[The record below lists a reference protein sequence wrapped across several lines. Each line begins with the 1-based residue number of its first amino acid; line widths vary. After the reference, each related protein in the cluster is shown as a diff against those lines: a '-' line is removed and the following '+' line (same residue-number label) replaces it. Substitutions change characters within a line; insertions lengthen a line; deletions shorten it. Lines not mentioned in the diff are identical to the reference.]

1 MRCRKKNKKCK
12 RIRRAISYRSHDVEG
27 EFIVNLLDDN
37 LTDGNGN
44 FLIS

>member
-1 MRCRKKNKKCK
+1 MRCRNRKKKCK
-12 RIRRAISYRSHDVEG
+12 KRRAITYRSHDVGG

-37 LTDGNGN
+37 LTDGNGD

>member
-12 RIRRAISYRSHDVEG
+12 KRRAIIYRSHDVGG
-27 EFIVNLLDDN
+27 EFIVNELNDN
-37 LTDGNGN
+37 LIDGNGD

>member
-12 RIRRAISYRSHDVEG
+12 KIRRAISYRSHDVEG
-27 EFIVNLLDDN
+27 EFIVNDLNEN
-37 LTDGNGN
+37 LIDGNGN